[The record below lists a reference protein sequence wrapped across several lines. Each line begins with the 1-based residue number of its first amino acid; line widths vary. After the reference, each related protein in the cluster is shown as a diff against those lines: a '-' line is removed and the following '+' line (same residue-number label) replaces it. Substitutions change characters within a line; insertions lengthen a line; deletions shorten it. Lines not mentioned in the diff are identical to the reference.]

1 MIAVLSRAFGIR
13 RLDLIEDMV
22 QAAMLQA
29 MNSWKQKGVPENPAG
44 WIHRV
49 ARNRILDHLRREK
62 THQRALAFAGQSLD
76 ESESLVEQWLEH
88 DQIPDSLLRMMFVCC
103 HPSLN
108 RRSQIALTLKILCG
122 FSVDEIARGLLLKT
136 ETVRKA
142 IQRAKQQLAKQ
153 KLKVEVPDESELQDR
168 LQTVHEVLYLMYN
181 EGYSTSQ
188 GLDPIRVDLCEEA
201 ARLCHLLCEHSV
213 SNSTTYA
220 ILALM
225 LFHAARLPARM
236 DEDGAVVLLDDQDR
250 SKWDQGLIQ
259 IARQWLA
266 RSGRGE
272 LSQYHL
278 QAAIAMQHCQA
289 KSVESTNWPVIVQL
303 YEKLGRMN
311 NSPIYVLNMA
321 IARAQSGD
329 IKTAFKDL
337 ANISE
342 HPDMADYYLLD
353 CARARFH
360 EMQGENNSAID
371 CYLVAL
377 HRENLAPHERALL
390 KKKIAL
396 LAK

>member
-213 SNSTTYA
+213 S
-220 ILALM
+220 IQ
-225 LFHAARLPARM
+225 PRM
-236 DEDGAVVLLDDQDR
+236 QF
-250 SKWDQGLIQ
+250 W
-259 IARQWLA
+259 
-266 RSGRGE
+266 
-272 LSQYHL
+272 H
-278 QAAIAMQHCQA
+278 
-289 KSVESTNWPVIVQL
+289 
-303 YEKLGRMN
+303 
-311 NSPIYVLNMA
+311 
-321 IARAQSGD
+321 
-329 IKTAFKDL
+329 
-337 ANISE
+337 
-342 HPDMADYYLLD
+342 
-353 CARARFH
+353 
-360 EMQGENNSAID
+360 
-371 CYLVAL
+371 
-377 HRENLAPHERALL
+377 
-390 KKKIAL
+390 
-396 LAK
+396 

>member
-360 EMQGENNSAID
+360 EMQGDNNSAID

>member
-278 QAAIAMQHCQA
+278 QAAIAMQHCRA

-360 EMQGENNSAID
+360 EMQGDNNSAID

>member
-213 SNSTTYA
+213 SNSTTHA

-353 CARARFH
+353 LSLIH
-360 EMQGENNSAID
+360 I
-371 CYLVAL
+371 
-377 HRENLAPHERALL
+377 
-390 KKKIAL
+390 
-396 LAK
+396 